1 MLRGDCENHWLS
13 AVAKDRTRFETHFF
27 ILFKKF
33 HGTVPFKIRMSQ
45 DPSPLYR
52 ESEYPDIKSMS
63 IEKCVNLQ

>member
-45 DPSPLYR
+45 DLSPSTD
-52 ESEYPDIKSMS
+52 SDYPDIRSMS
-63 IEKCVNLQ
+63 FEKCVNLQ